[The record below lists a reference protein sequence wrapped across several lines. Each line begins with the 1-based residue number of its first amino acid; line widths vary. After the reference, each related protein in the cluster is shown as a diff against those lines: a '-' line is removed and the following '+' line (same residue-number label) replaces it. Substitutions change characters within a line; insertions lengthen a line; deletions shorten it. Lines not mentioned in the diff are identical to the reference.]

1 MSEEK
6 RRDMSQQDERGE
18 VEGRVEKRKSKY
30 SPKPCCLIWKMVPA
44 GPIQKE
50 ATQTNTESRKKH
62 LFMEE
67 GGPVSQPHL
76 LAAFLTMLPIQQFK
90 SNNYI

>member
-1 MSEEK
+1 
-6 RRDMSQQDERGE
+6 
-18 VEGRVEKRKSKY
+18 
-30 SPKPCCLIWKMVPA
+30 MVPA

-50 ATQTNTESRKKH
+50 ATQTNTESRNKH

-90 SNNYI
+90 SNN